1 MQPENLSS
9 EQMEKLLK
17 MQERADAELQVYL
30 KSKQQEDF
38 SPLEAELYIPYTDTL
53 EFRQEIE
60 KIALLEHSLQEI
72 RKIQE
77 SEREARIKSE
87 KNATQET
94 VRRNH
99 SERLNGIISLISA
112 IAAVV
117 GAVFSVLAFFF

>member
-30 KSKQQEDF
+30 KSKQQKDF

-60 KIALLEHSLQEI
+60 KFALLEHSLQEI

-87 KNATQET
+87 KNAAQET

>member
-30 KSKQQEDF
+30 KSKQQKDF
-38 SPLEAELYIPYTDTL
+38 SPLAAELYIPYTDTL

-60 KIALLEHSLQEI
+60 KFALLEHSLQEI

-87 KNATQET
+87 KNAAQET

>member
-87 KNATQET
+87 KNAAQET

>member
-1 MQPENLSS
+1 MQPENISP
-9 EQMEKLLK
+9 EQMETLLK
-17 MQERADAELQVYL
+17 MQERAEAELQVYL
-30 KSKQQEDF
+30 KSQQQEDF
-38 SPLEAELYIPYTDTL
+38 PPLEAEPYIPYTNTL

-60 KIALLEHSLQEI
+60 KIALLELSLQEI

-87 KNATQET
+87 KNAALET
-94 VRRNH
+94 VRRDH
-99 SERLNGIISLISA
+99 SERLNVAVSLISA

>member
-60 KIALLEHSLQEI
+60 KFALLEHSLQEI

>member
-60 KIALLEHSLQEI
+60 KFALLEHSLQEI

-87 KNATQET
+87 KNAAQET